1 MRVTQA
7 IVLVGGKGTR
17 LGAETL
23 TTPKPLLEVAPGLR
37 FLDVLLFELARH
49 GLTDIILLAG
59 HLGEAVEAAY
69 AGKRVIEANVTV
81 LRETSPQGT
90 GGALRLATELLDP
103 WFLMSN
109 GDSLFEF
116 NYRRL
121 LAGLSPGIM
130 ARIALR
136 EVPDP
141 ARYGA
146 VTLKN
151 GRITRFQ
158 EKSADLEGPALIN
171 GGVYALSRDV
181 LRMISGPCS
190 IEQDVFPKL
199 AGACRLGG
207 EAFEGYF
214 LDIGLPDTLV
224 QARREIPS
232 RTTRPCVFLDRDGV
246 LNRDHGYTHLP
257 DDLEWMPGA
266 REAVRLINESGRYA
280 IVVTNQAGV
289 ARGYFQE
296 PTVHAFHARMQEE
309 LADAGAHIDAFYH
322 CPFHEQGSIAR
333 YRITNHPDRKPNP
346 GMLLRAMADW
356 PIRRDGS
363 FLVGDRQSDLEA
375 AANAGVPGLAYSGKE
390 PLDALVARALTGG
403 A

>member
-1 MRVTQA
+1 
-7 IVLVGGKGTR
+7 
-17 LGAETL
+17 
-23 TTPKPLLEVAPGLR
+23 
-37 FLDVLLFELARH
+37 
-49 GLTDIILLAG
+49 
-59 HLGEAVEAAY
+59 
-69 AGKRVIEANVTV
+69 
-81 LRETSPQGT
+81 
-90 GGALRLATELLDP
+90 
-103 WFLMSN
+103 
-109 GDSLFEF
+109 
-116 NYRRL
+116 
-121 LAGLSPGIM
+121 
-130 ARIALR
+130 
-136 EVPDP
+136 
-141 ARYGA
+141 
-146 VTLKN
+146 
-151 GRITRFQ
+151 
-158 EKSADLEGPALIN
+158 
-171 GGVYALSRDV
+171 
-181 LRMISGPCS
+181 MISGPCS
-190 IEQDVFPKL
+190 IEQDVLPKL

-257 DDLEWMPGA
+257 DHLEWMPGA

-289 ARGYFQE
+289 ARGYFQRNRRCTPSTRACRRSW
-296 PTVHAFHARMQEE
+296 PTQAPAST
-309 LADAGAHIDAFYH
+309 LSITALST
-322 CPFHEQGSIAR
+322 EQGSIAR